1 MATTTTE
8 APASQADGTPVSGLP
23 PAPFHLCLDGLDGLD
38 DGIDEDCDAVDAI
51 LDCEFADG
59 PDDDAFFANAD
70 DALVVSDELSR
81 SELIDLEVIFSSD
94 NLRSHAEVPEP
105 DGFGLPSH
113 DCIVYRAVAPANVR
127 TEPGAE
133 PFIELVTVSGTT
145 LSDLQYTAVAVARRL
160 QDATVA
166 VSKRTWSVDATGR
179 VVVTRTVHEIGADW
193 RGFSL
198 ARTRGMGRELDV
210 RIVRANPEVLG
221 FWARDLAEEALVAA
235 ERRLPVP
242 AKVPSESRAVRVT
255 ELPVAR
261 WQRLNAADEVAR
273 GAA

>member
-8 APASQADGTPVSGLP
+8 GTPSQTDGGAVSGLP
-23 PAPFHLCLDGLDGLD
+23 PAPFHLCFDGIDEGCDDGL
-38 DGIDEDCDAVDAI
+38 DEDCDAVDAI

-59 PDDDAFFANAD
+59 PDDDAFFANVD
-70 DALVVSDELSR
+70 DALFFGDRDDVSDELSR
-81 SELIDLEVIFSSD
+81 SELIDIEVVLSND
-94 NLRSHAEVPEP
+94 NVRSHAEVPEP

-133 PFIELVTVSGTT
+133 PFIELITVSSAT
-145 LSDLQYTAVAVARRL
+145 LSDLQYTALAVARRL
-160 QDATVA
+160 QE
-166 VSKRTWSVDATGR
+166 
-179 VVVTRTVHEIGADW
+179 HGAKFC
-193 RGFSL
+193 GFSL

-210 RIVRANPEVLG
+210 QIVRANPEVLG
-221 FWARDLAEEALVAA
+221 FWTRDLAEEALVAA

-261 WQRLNAADEVAR
+261 WQRLHAADVRGERREHGATESTR

>member
-8 APASQADGTPVSGLP
+8 APASQADGTAVSGLP
-23 PAPFHLCLDGLDGLD
+23 PAPFHLCFDGID
-38 DGIDEDCDAVDAI
+38 DGVDEDCDAVDAI
-51 LDCEFADG
+51 LDCEFSDG
-59 PDDDAFFANAD
+59 PDDDAFFANVD
-70 DALVVSDELSR
+70 DAPFFSALDDELSR
-81 SELIDLEVIFSSD
+81 SELIDLEAVLSSG

-113 DCIVYRAVAPANVR
+113 DCIVYRAVAPRNVR

-133 PFIELVTVSGTT
+133 PFIELITVSSTT
-145 LSDLQYTAVAVARRL
+145 LSDLRYEALAVARRL
-160 QDATVA
+160 QE
-166 VSKRTWSVDATGR
+166 
-179 VVVTRTVHEIGADW
+179 HGAKFC
-193 RGFSL
+193 GFSA
-198 ARTRGMGRELDV
+198 ARSRGMGRELDV

-221 FWARDLAEEALVAA
+221 FWTRDLAEEALVTA
-235 ERRLPVP
+235 ERRLPSP

-261 WQRLNAADEVAR
+261 WQRLNAADVRVERGVAESTR